1 MAEASELLLRYAR
14 EGDVESLS
22 ALVQRSSGWLTGF
35 IRGLVPSETEAED
48 VLQEVWVRVIK
59 SCGSY
64 RGGSM
69 RTYLV
74 RVARSVVI
82 DRFRRSGRQTPILDA
97 ENEEGA
103 SLGETLEAEDPPPD
117 EAFETAATAE
127 EVRLAV
133 RELPK
138 GQREVVMMRIEGELA
153 FREIAEVMGI
163 PLGTALTWMRAATLK
178 LRERLGVKDEKNS

>member
-14 EGDVESLS
+14 EGDVQSLS
-22 ALVQRSSGWLTGF
+22 ALVEESSGWLMAF
-35 IRGLVPSETEAED
+35 LRGLVSSETEAED
-48 VLQEVWVRVIK
+48 AFQEVWVKVIK

-64 RGGSM
+64 RGGSV

-82 DRFRRSGRQTPILDA
+82 DRFRRSGRLAPILDA

-103 SLGETLEAEDPPPD
+103 SLGETLVAEDPPPD

-133 RELPK
+133 RQLPEK
-138 GQREVVMMRIEGELA
+138 QREVVMMRIEGELA
-153 FREIAEVMGI
+153 FREIAELMGV
-163 PLGTALTWMRAATLK
+163 PLGTVLTWMHVATLK
-178 LRERLGVKDEKNS
+178 LKEKLGAKQ